1 METRLVVSRL
11 VGDRLGDDSITM
23 LAREERGMKVF
34 HLRTSNPRM
43 EHQLAIKVASSSSSS
58 HRDIQVVTALVNTDE
73 KLHSKLQIAYSVQNS
88 RGHMFESEILYN
100 KLAQSFTV
108 IGTDK
113 TGTTEVHA
121 AWRSR
126 GEVHSQELE
135 LIRNNV
141 RLVKT
146 ELNVNGHIPSIT
158 GKLTTH
164 DRVDLLLFA
173 GVEEESEARLKFS
186 HASKGAEVDDL
197 KLGVS
202 LQNGNSISNSVM
214 WRRDAL
220 SDIHTFLRGVAAAL
234 DNSDSVLWENL
245 ENTVKVLHTATTD
258 ITGDLIRL
266 TNIELNQLFLD
277 VKWVTSFVRRKA
289 AGHDLEA
296 LVCYYMDSLDV
307 FADFGVELA
316 DEFQVILR
324 AATSTLNSAT
334 TQVFETAKKGIMF
347 VKTRSTRTR
356 TQLIQTL
363 RGFDKIVA
371 NAGASV
377 QEAVW
382 KVKHVID
389 WVASRYHQLV
399 AFYKQRSA
407 RMRAHLW
414 SSFTNEVSK
423 FLTMASD
430 YLQQFAVLQ
439 KGVRLVNSVFV
450 WLRDNQLRN
459 NLKETWARVKQ
470 YTKDNL
476 QFAVELWS
484 RVDKVL
490 QRGVSWLVEQVHQ
503 AAQWPLVQLLVNLTQ
518 SWFSLTRQIVG
529 YCLKGYTFRHLT
541 DLAISQFDFYTST
554 LLRVASFVYSNDE
567 LVSYEFIFKPEEG
580 IFQYTQVLPI
590 LWTRFSEIPKIFNIF
605 RPSEPM
611 ASPDVNSFYFN
622 MHNLVRSLYQALS
635 SKTVLPPFSATAL
648 LIGDNQF
655 MTFDGKFYDFVG
667 NCSYILSK
675 DFNHNRFSVVANY
688 KNAVRDSLVV
698 KMQQGAYSIKI
709 NTDGKVLRGNTMI
722 DLPFTLNETFIWKE
736 GDRVTFLDKMG
747 LQIIC
752 NLVFNTCS
760 VKISGW
766 YFGKTGGLL
775 GVYDNEPSNDWM
787 TSERAIVSDVGHFAE
802 SWKADSC
809 SSAPY
814 SPIQP
819 DPSEWDRQKCREYFE
834 STDSN
839 MAPCFDVINPQTFLD
854 VCLKQSEYVKSQP
867 SASEGFCQVTS
878 GYIELCKLN
887 SVELRLPGE
896 CYSCQAVEKAP
907 VRGGG
912 FTKYFNG
919 SAPHSADVILVV
931 QQGSCLESLNL
942 GSVLDLVER
951 SLQERGMGSRIGNRY
966 AVVGYG
972 GPGQLL
978 EPVTFTA
985 ASRVFTD
992 HDTIQQALGR
1002 LSSRG
1007 SGGDVY
1013 DAITFAARI
1022 PTRAA
1027 VARLMLV
1034 ITCDKVTDGSFYGD
1048 AIVMLKE
1055 GIIRLHYLNPAALTL
1070 KNKKSART
1078 IFGYDKTSVFTSK
1091 SMNSRQG
1098 DPVLRRQMKVPK
1110 DYLSTLATESGGSVF
1125 SQAVISQENR

>member
-1 METRLVVSRL
+1 M
-11 VGDRLGDDSITM
+11 
-23 LAREERGMKVF
+23 
-34 HLRTSNPRM
+34 
-43 EHQLAIKVASSSSSS
+43 
-58 HRDIQVVTALVNTDE
+58 
-73 KLHSKLQIAYSVQNS
+73 
-88 RGHMFESEILYN
+88 
-100 KLAQSFTV
+100 

-113 TGTTEVHA
+113 TGSMEVHG
-121 AWRSR
+121 AWRNR
-126 GEVHSQELE
+126 GEMHSQEFE
-135 LIRNNV
+135 LRRNNV

-146 ELNVNGHIPSIT
+146 ELNLNGHIPSIT
-158 GKLTTH
+158 GKLTTQE
-164 DRVDLLLFA
+164 RIDLLLFA
-173 GVEEESEARLKFS
+173 GVEDESEARLRFS
-186 HASKGAEVDDL
+186 HASKGAEIDDL

-202 LQNGNSISNSVM
+202 LHGGNSISSSVM
-214 WRRDAL
+214 WRRNAL
-220 SDIHTFLRGVAAAL
+220 LDVHTFLREVAATL
-234 DNSDSVLWENL
+234 DNSDSAVVLWENL
-245 ENTVKVLHTATTD
+245 EHTVKVLRTATTD
-258 ITGDLIRL
+258 ITGDLMRL
-266 TNIELNQLFLD
+266 TNIELNQFFLD
-277 VKWVTSFVRRKA
+277 MKRVTSFVRRKV
-289 AGHDLEA
+289 AGHNLEA
-296 LVCYYMDSLDV
+296 LVGYYLQSLDV
-307 FADFGVELA
+307 LADFGVGLA
-316 DEFQVILR
+316 DEVQVILR
-324 AATSTLNSAT
+324 AATDTLDSAT
-334 TQVFETAKKGIMF
+334 KQLFDTTMKTIYI
-347 VKTRSTRTR
+347 VKTRSSRTKA
-356 TQLIQTL
+356 QLIQTL
-363 RGFDKIVA
+363 RSFDKIA
-371 NAGASV
+371 SKAGASV

-382 KVKHVID
+382 NVKHLVD
-389 WVASRYHQLV
+389 GVAARYHQLV
-399 AFYKQRSA
+399 AFYMQRSQ

-414 SSFTNEVSK
+414 SSLTNEVSK
-423 FLTMASD
+423 FLTMTSD

-439 KGVRLVNSVFV
+439 KGLRLVNSWFI
-450 WLRDNQLRN
+450 WLRDNQLWDN
-459 NLKETWARVKQ
+459 IKETWARVKH
-470 YTKDNL
+470 YTQENL
-476 QFAVELWS
+476 QFVVELWA
-484 RVDKVL
+484 RANKVL
-490 QRGVSWLVEQVHQ
+490 QRCFHWMMEKIHQ
-503 AAQWPLVQLLVNLTQ
+503 AAQWPLVQLFVNITQ
-518 SWFSLTRQIVG
+518 SWLSLTRQIVG
-529 YCLKGYTFRHLT
+529 YCLKGYTLRHLT

-554 LLRVASFVYSNDE
+554 FLRVASFVYSNEE
-567 LVSYEFIFKPEEG
+567 LISYQFVFKPEEG

-590 LWTRFSEIPKIFNIF
+590 LWTRFTEVPKIFNIF
-605 RPSEPM
+605 GPSEPM
-611 ASPDVNSFYFN
+611 VSPDVNSFYFN

-655 MTFDGKFYDFVG
+655 MTFDGKFFDLNFVG
-667 NCSYILSK
+667 NCSYMLSK

-698 KMQQGAYSIKI
+698 NMQNGAYSIKI

-787 TSERAIVSDVGHFAE
+787 TSGRAIVSNIQHFAE
-802 SWKADSC
+802 SWKIDSC
-809 SSAPY
+809 PSIHH

-839 MAPCFDVINPQTFLD
+839 MAPCFDVISPRSFLE

-867 SASEGFCQVTS
+867 HASEGFCQVTS

-887 SVELRLPGE
+887 SIELRLPGE
-896 CYSCQAVEKAP
+896 CYSCQAVGKAP

-912 FTKYFNG
+912 FTNYFNS
-919 SAPHSADVILVV
+919 SAPRSADVIFVV
-931 QQGSCLESLNL
+931 QQGSCLDNLNL
-942 GSVLDLVER
+942 GGVLDLVER
-951 SLQERGMGSRIGNRY
+951 SLQERGMGNKIGNRY

-992 HDTIQQALGR
+992 HDTVEQALGR
-1002 LSSRG
+1002 LSSLG

-1027 VARLMLV
+1027 VARPMMV
-1034 ITCDKVTDGSFYGD
+1034 ITCDRVTDGSFYGD

-1055 GIIRLHYLNPAALTL
+1055 GIIPLHYLNPTALSL

-1098 DPVLRRQMKVPK
+1098 ETVLRKAVKKIR
-1110 DYLSTLATESGGSVF
+1110 VF
-1125 SQAVISQENR
+1125 YGQSDRKG